1 MNTRMGVS
9 GVFLAATLAACAAV
23 PPTAAPSVPTP
34 RAYASAHE
42 LVSLRQR
49 VTLENRLRSAWWTLF
64 GSGRL
69 DGLIRT
75 VVAGNQD
82 LRAAR
87 ARVAAARA
95 AVQAGRGAG
104 LPQVALDAQAGR
116 QEYGVALFGPSQF
129 SIPPFNAYEVG
140 PSVTWTPDLF
150 GAQRNQVARL
160 QALADYERD
169 ELEAADLTLTGEAVA
184 VSLDMAEASSEMTA
198 LRRIV
203 AADQQTLHLVQAAR
217 AIGTATEVAV
227 LSAQTQRLADSARLA
242 PLARRVAEDSHA
254 LSVLAGRLPGDWTP
268 PRLALSE
275 FRVPSDLPL
284 ALPSQLLRNR
294 PDILAA
300 QANLKAAAAAVGLAT
315 AHLYPTVTLSANMLA
330 EALTPAALFGPGA
343 GAYSLAAGLA
353 QPLFSGGTLSAERR
367 EAQAAYRAA
376 AARYRQTVL
385 DAFGQVAT
393 ALTSLAHDDAAVS
406 AQRSAYRAARR
417 TARLAVT
424 AYRLGGIGL
433 LRVQDAQRAAAAA
446 RLGLVRAEGRRAGD
460 AARLFVAAGG
470 ARLAA

>member
-1 MNTRMGVS
+1 MTVRIGVL
-9 GVFLAATLAACAAV
+9 GVLAAATLTACAVV
-23 PPTAAPSVPTP
+23 PPTAHPFVPTP
-34 RAYASAHE
+34 QAYASPHE

-49 VTLENRLRSAWWTLF
+49 VRLDHQLRSAWWTLF
-64 GSGRL
+64 GSGPL

-87 ARVAAARA
+87 ARLAAARA
-95 AVQAGRGAG
+95 AVQAGRGAL
-104 LPQVALDAQAGR
+104 LPQVALGAQAGR
-116 QEYGVALFGPSQF
+116 QKYGVALFGPSQF
-129 SIPPFNAYEVG
+129 SIPPFNYYEAG
-140 PSVTWTPDLF
+140 PSATWTPDLF

-160 QALADYERD
+160 QARADYELH

-184 VSLDMAEASSEMTA
+184 VSLDMAEALGERA
-198 LRRIV
+198 AVRRIV
-203 AADQQTLHLVQAAR
+203 AEDRQTLGLVQAAR

-227 LSAQTQRLADSARLA
+227 LSAQAQLLTDSARLA
-242 PLARRVAEDSHA
+242 PLARRVAADSHA
-254 LSVLAGRLPGDWTP
+254 LSVLAGRLPTDWTP
-268 PRLALSE
+268 PRLGLDE

-284 ALPSQLLRNR
+284 QVPSQLLRNR

-300 QANLKAAAAAVGLAT
+300 QANLKAAAAAVGVAT
-315 AHLYPTVTLSANMLA
+315 AHLYPTVTLSADMLA

-353 QPLFSGGTLSAERR
+353 QPIFSGGTLSAEKR

-376 AARYRQTVL
+376 AAQYRQTVL
-385 DAFGQVAT
+385 NAFGQVAT
-393 ALTSLAHDDAAVS
+393 ALTSLAHDDAAAA
-406 AQRSAYRAARR
+406 AQKNAYRVARR
-417 TARLAVT
+417 TARLAVA
-424 AYRLGGIGL
+424 AYRLGSIGL

-446 RLGLVRAEGRRAGD
+446 RLALLRAEARRARD

-470 ARLAA
+470 AKLGS